1 MLSVEVTLALLAD
14 YANVTKDG
22 KLNLMGVFTII
33 NAPALP
39 WVHPQMQLV
48 LQFEV
53 GTADWDTEKG
63 IEVQLLDAGGN
74 QLSDIRGN
82 VKVTRPQVARPLQFN
97 SIMSINNLK
106 FSNEGDYVFLV
117 RLDGEI
123 KREIPLRVNYVPAPP
138 AAANR

>member
-1 MLSVEVTLALLAD
+1 MLSMEVTLALLAD

-33 NAPALP
+33 NASALP
-39 WVHPQMQLV
+39 CVHPQMQLV

-63 IEVQLLDAGGN
+63 IEVQLLDADGN
-74 QLSDIRGN
+74 QLSAIRGN
-82 VKVTRPQVARPLQFN
+82 VKVTRPQVARPLQIN

-106 FSNEGDYVFLV
+106 FINEGDYVFLI
-117 RLDGEI
+117 RLGEV
-123 KREIPLRVNYVPAPP
+123 KREIPLRVNYTPAPP
-138 AAANR
+138 APTKR